1 MHSIVSR
8 KDQLLSVFKGTYVQG
23 WINEKCVLTEGSSL
37 FYKRQKSTIFKNT
50 FNAPDHQAKHQFI
63 RQFNKYSRIIDANL

>member
-37 FYKRQKSTIFKNT
+37 FYKRRKFTILKILLMPLTIKLNMRPTFDSSTNI
-50 FNAPDHQAKHQFI
+50 QE
-63 RQFNKYSRIIDANL
+63 